1 MLSPLVGPPISGHNH
16 LLLPKLSQ
24 VYGELETLGSTF
36 GLKADVFHGGTAY
49 GPQMKSLNEGL
60 DILVATPGRIMD
72 HLQRGALD
80 LSDVRHAVLDEADEM
95 LNMGFADDIET
106 IFSYV
111 DVSEGWSCEC
121 VFWRGER
128 GVWTYGSLEKES
140 QFVLAG
146 AYCMHIVD

>member
-1 MLSPLVGPPISGHNH
+1 MHPFPPA
-16 LLLPKLSQ
+16 PKPFQ

-36 GLKADVFHGGTAY
+36 GLRADVFHGGAAY
-49 GPQMKSLNEGL
+49 GPQMKSLNDGL

-111 DVSEGWSCEC
+111 DVSGRYNCEVLFCSWGEWGGSCVCAE
-121 VFWRGER
+121 F
-128 GVWTYGSLEKES
+128 
-140 QFVLAG
+140 FVKRKRCFFLPA
-146 AYCMHIVD
+146 A